1 MDEHSNKKRI
11 KRRRRGEGNM
21 MEKAED
27 PINDLQNQAAQAPL
41 MVAPDTDSRDI
52 DPEAEKVQIMSADVV
67 ETKTKPAA
75 PNSAPNATP
84 NAAANAAGV
93 VCVMDM
99 GEHSKKR
106 IKRLRRGEG
115 NLMEKVEDAISD
127 LKTQGVLDQQVQTV
141 VVVVREESGGL
152 FN

>member
-1 MDEHSNKKRI
+1 
-11 KRRRRGEGNM
+11 
-21 MEKAED
+21 MEKVED
-27 PINDLQNQAAQAPL
+27 PISDLQNQATQAPL
-41 MVAPDTDSRDI
+41 MMARDTEPRDIEPPTI

-75 PNSAPNATP
+75 APSAAPH
-84 NAAANAAGV
+84 AAPNAAGV